1 MDLVYHQKNSC
12 TPVNFWENIIPWE
25 NKSRKCFLIS
35 WFCAWPKRNKTNNI
49 CASSRPKNYTTKRWQ
64 FPDPSLPWP
73 LWNMYCPPLFA
84 FHKHNILLSS
94 CRLSSMEILVI
105 IILGITGGVMIATVA
120 VSGIYYSYRTKKAGK
135 GKEKTAAKVT
145 TSAPLRRSVRAES
158 ESFVVIQDESVVDFD
173 SIPVQPETRRPIRYR
188 FHIVWVTCGNLFSNE
203 CPIRSPCAYG
213 LCISDIHPL
222 HPNINI
228 HISILLSVH
237 LLRYW
242 QGEFV
247 KQSRVPL
254 VADHFL
260 YSHDINVR
268 FSGDIVRNNI
278 ALRLFSDTSQMT
290 SKCSKEKKLEN
301 EAQASGSLMFSRLHI
316 TYQPWV

>member
-1 MDLVYHQKNSC
+1 
-12 TPVNFWENIIPWE
+12 
-25 NKSRKCFLIS
+25 
-35 WFCAWPKRNKTNNI
+35 
-49 CASSRPKNYTTKRWQ
+49 
-64 FPDPSLPWP
+64 
-73 LWNMYCPPLFA
+73 
-84 FHKHNILLSS
+84 
-94 CRLSSMEILVI
+94 MEILVI

-145 TSAPLRRSVRAES
+145 TSAPLRRSARAES

-228 HISILLSVH
+228 HILHTVICSLTMVLTRRICQTITS
-237 LLRYW
+237 
-242 QGEFV
+242 
-247 KQSRVPL
+247 S
-254 VADHFL
+254 
-260 YSHDINVR
+260 
-268 FSGDIVRNNI
+268 FS
-278 ALRLFSDTSQMT
+278 
-290 SKCSKEKKLEN
+290 C
-301 EAQASGSLMFSRLHI
+301 
-316 TYQPWV
+316 

>member
-35 WFCAWPKRNKTNNI
+35 RFCAWPKKNKTNNI
-49 CASSRPKNYTTKRWQ
+49 CASSRPKKIIQPKDDN
-64 FPDPSLPWP
+64 FPTHPSRG
-73 LWNMYCPPLFA
+73 LFETCIVHHYSL
-84 FHKHNILLSS
+84 FINIIFSFLLADF
-94 CRLSSMEILVI
+94 SSMEILVI

-222 HPNINI
+222 HPNINS
-228 HISILLSVH
+228 HILHTVICSFTMVLTRRICQTITS
-237 LLRYW
+237 
-242 QGEFV
+242 
-247 KQSRVPL
+247 S
-254 VADHFL
+254 
-260 YSHDINVR
+260 
-268 FSGDIVRNNI
+268 FSCWSFP
-278 ALRLFSDTSQMT
+278 LFSWHQ
-290 SKCSKEKKLEN
+290 CVIQWWYCKE
-301 EAQASGSLMFSRLHI
+301 
-316 TYQPWV
+316 